1 MTIHKTAIVHQK
13 AKLDSSVTV
22 GPYSLIG
29 ENVIIGENTS
39 IGAHCVVE
47 GWTAIGQG
55 NKIFTGAVIGS
66 VPQDRKYAGKRSFV
80 EIGANNIIRE
90 YVTINPGTDEDD
102 KTIIGSDNLIMAY
115 SHIAHNCVIGNGVI
129 IANGGTL
136 AGHVTIEDKA
146 VIGGLVAVH
155 QFCRVGKLSII
166 GGCSKVVQDIP
177 PFSTSDGHPARV
189 YGINSIGLSRAG
201 ISSKDSLDLKKAFKI
216 LFFSNLS
223 ISTAVENLKKEISQN
238 SLISYLIDFVTT
250 SKRGISRKCEE

>member
-1 MTIHKTAIVHQK
+1 MTIHKTAIVHSK
-13 AKLDSSVTV
+13 AKLDSSVTI
-22 GPYSLIG
+22 GPYSVIG
-29 ENVIIGENTS
+29 EDVVIKENAS
-39 IGAHCVVE
+39 VGAHCVIE
-47 GWTAIGQG
+47 GWTTIGQG

-90 YVTINPGTDEDD
+90 YVTINPGTDEDE

-189 YGINSIGLSRAG
+189 YGINSIGLRRAG
-201 ISSKDSLDLKKAFKI
+201 ISSKDSLDLKKAFKV

-223 ISTAVENLKKEISQN
+223 ISTAVENLKEEMSQN
-238 SLISYLIDFVTT
+238 ILISYLIDFVST